1 MDHCGRGKNYLA
13 RSAGLL
19 ARCFR
24 MDTEQLKTFV
34 EVVRLGSF
42 AAVARELA
50 TDPSAVTRAIA
61 ALEKTLG
68 VRLLER
74 TTRRLALTKAGAA
87 YHETVRDLLRDLQ
100 RAGDEARDLAGQ
112 PEGVVRVTAS
122 VTFGYAV
129 LVPMLTALREAY
141 PGLEIDLLLTDSVI
155 DLVAERVDVALRL
168 RQAADSSLI
177 GVRLARIRYH
187 VCASPAYLERH
198 GVPLAPAQLAM
209 HDCLRCPLPG
219 YAAQWRFRDAL
230 GAIDAVDVS
239 GRLTMSNSL
248 ALHRAARQGLGPAL
262 LPDWL
267 VDADL
272 AAGRLIDLFPGHETT
287 PTDFDNAIWLLH
299 TSRSY
304 IPHRVRAFLDFM
316 KRQYAENPPAET

>member
-1 MDHCGRGKNYLA
+1 
-13 RSAGLL
+13 
-19 ARCFR
+19 
-24 MDTEQLKTFV
+24 MDTEQLRTFV

-74 TTRRLALTKAGAA
+74 TTRRLALTKAGTA
-87 YHETVRDLLRDLQ
+87 YHETVRDLLKDLQ

-122 VTFGYAV
+122 VTFGYSI
-129 LVPMLTALREAY
+129 LVPMLTELREAY
-141 PGLEIDLLLTDSVI
+141 PGLEIDLLLTDSVV

-177 GVRLARIRYH
+177 GVRLAKIRYH
-187 VCASPAYLERH
+187 VCASPAYLRQH
-198 GVPLAPAQLAM
+198 RAPLAPGDLAM
-209 HDCLRCPLPG
+209 HDCLRCPVPG
-219 YAAQWRFRDAL
+219 YAAQWRFRDSL
-230 GAIDAVDVS
+230 GATDAVDV
-239 GRLTMSNSL
+239 GGKLTMSNSL
-248 ALHRAARQGLGPAL
+248 ALHRAAQEGLGPAL
-262 LPDWL
+262 LADWL
-267 VDADL
+267 VGADL
-272 AAGRLIDLFPGHETT
+272 AAGRLIDLFPEHEVT

-304 IPHRVRAFLDFM
+304 IPHRVRAFLDFV
-316 KRQYAENPPAET
+316 KKQYAENSRTRT